1 MLKEE
6 LLRIRNMI
14 PEGVPYMI
22 EGNGNIEAYVGNRDC
37 EFTFFDDNNNVIC
50 NVRPNNEQDGVRYKY
65 PVMVQLVPYDQIQK
79 ISILHDLKSLREY
92 LENTRLVSEEEI
104 KKVITLVAPLCRAN
118 INPFEKTNRT
128 LTTDEYLEVINKK

>member
-1 MLKEE
+1 MAI
-6 LLRIRNMI
+6 LLF
-14 PEGVPYMI
+14 EVPW
-22 EGNGNIEAYVGNRDC
+22 
-37 EFTFFDDNNNVIC
+37 
-50 NVRPNNEQDGVRYKY
+50 
-65 PVMVQLVPYDQIQK
+65 IQK

-92 LENTRLVSEEEI
+92 LENTGLVSEEEI